1 MEGDVCHLEDWH
13 GYVRFAWKRLLSR
26 NFDQCF
32 FVSSMESVDVAI
44 IGAGL
49 CGLALAIGLQNR
61 GITAHLFEKSDGIR
75 ADTATGISIGKNGG
89 RALDGIHPG
98 LEEAMKSAGTQI
110 KSFRILDITGGEK
123 QEIEMKEGEI
133 PAVFMVPWR
142 KARKMLADMVPSSNV
157 HCSHKLVS
165 YSAAKDKDEV
175 ELEFEVRDDQGRT
188 SRKTIHADLV
198 IGTDGVHSAVR
209 KIMVG
214 DKPRDLHLM
223 NWNALVYNPDSK
235 FFKVHEK
242 DQIFMIKDH
251 ATFVHLADSGEDYTL
266 WVVRM
271 HNEDIPTGGAFG
283 GPPAKERALK
293 EIRKLEPPEVWEPL
307 RIAVEATSPELI
319 YERRIIDNPPLESW
333 SDLDGRV
340 LLIGDAAHA
349 MHWGPGQGARTAF
362 EDAHQLSEL
371 LAAAIAT
378 GEERK
383 RAIARFEELR
393 IPRMTRFQAFA
404 AEGTELPEFVTEDVQ
419 TLPESERRKRRY
431 EFQAWADSYPEKMA
445 GDPDSTYFKPL

>member
-1 MEGDVCHLEDWH
+1 
-13 GYVRFAWKRLLSR
+13 
-26 NFDQCF
+26 
-32 FVSSMESVDVAI
+32 MESVDVAI

-133 PAVFMVPWR
+133 PAVFM
-142 KARKMLADMVPSSNV
+142 
-157 HCSHKLVS
+157 
-165 YSAAKDKDEV
+165 DEV